1 MEHSLLEKI
10 QWHLESKQNCR
21 TEFFWDSSCCTFS
34 GVPFPLKQLDTLAVG
49 QLNALTIEIQA
60 HPNLYYRNLYTLF
73 FCDVQS
79 FNLIFLLTHILVLSL
94 TFKIQY

>member
-1 MEHSLLEKI
+1 MQTYGKSGDQIVNTEWAAVEHSLLEKI

-49 QLNALTIEIQA
+49 QLNALAIEIQA
-60 HPNLYYRNLYTLF
+60 HPNLYYRNL
-73 FCDVQS
+73 
-79 FNLIFLLTHILVLSL
+79 
-94 TFKIQY
+94 